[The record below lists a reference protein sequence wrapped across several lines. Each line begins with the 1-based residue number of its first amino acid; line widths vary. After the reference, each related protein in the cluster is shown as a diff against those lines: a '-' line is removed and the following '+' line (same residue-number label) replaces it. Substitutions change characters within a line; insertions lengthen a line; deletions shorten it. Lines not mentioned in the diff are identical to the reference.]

1 MKNDLIKEIKDAMFY
16 ATNRWGEE
24 IVMKLWEL
32 KKKSNLDNE
41 DCWGQGYDETTKMP
55 SEVVGVHGQIKEM
68 S

>member
-1 MKNDLIKEIKDAMFY
+1 MRWR
-16 ATNRWGEE
+16 NRDE
-24 IVMKLWEL
+24 IVRI